1 MNVKLINYTQDAREL
16 LLFTKYA
23 RLSPDADEA
32 MSIINSWDE
41 DRKNAELDYISK
53 TIESSWEFVNYT
65 FYVSGV
71 SRSLTHQLVRT
82 RSQNDDEG
90 GHDVSFAQQSQRTV
104 SFDHISTVV
113 PRTVSSNEKASIIW
127 EGAIDQISDA
137 QRQLEQLGI
146 PTQDRRGLT
155 PTNVTTQI
163 VVKMDLR
170 TFAHMLE
177 ERLCTRAQG
186 EIQEMARLMMAEVL
200 KVHPW
205 TKPFLGC
212 YCCKKGTCR
221 FMNYKECPIKAMQ
234 FDPRTGLT
242 YGQTDGTPEKNID
255 TRSFPDGIDRPATIE
270 EIRTAWN
277 QMNNNGGF
285 EAIPQMQRK

>member
-1 MNVKLINYTQDAREL
+1 MNVKLINFTQNAEEL

-32 MSIINSWDE
+32 IGIIRSWDE
-41 DRKNAELDYISK
+41 TRKEQELDYISK
-53 TIESSWEFVNYT
+53 TIESSWEFVNYV

-71 SRSLTHQLVRT
+71 SRALTHQLVRT
-82 RSQNDDEG
+82 RAQSIN

-104 SFDHISTVV
+104 KLDKLDTVV
-113 PRTVSSNEKASIIW
+113 PKSVTDNEEAATIW
-127 EGAIDQISDA
+127 EATLDQVLEA
-137 QRQLEQLGI
+137 QNKLEELGI

-155 PTNVTTQI
+155 PTNITTQI
-163 VVKMDLR
+163 VVKFDLR

-186 EIQEMARLMMAEVL
+186 EIQQMAKLMLEEIL

-205 TKPFLGC
+205 TKSFLGC

-221 FMNYKECPIKAMQ
+221 FMNYKNCPIKSMQ
-234 FDPRTGLT
+234 FDPRTGFT
-242 YGQTDGTPEKNID
+242 YGKTDGIPEWNID
-255 TRSFPDGIDRPATIE
+255 TRSFPDGLDRPATID
-270 EIRTAWN
+270 EIREAWDK
-277 QMNNNGGF
+277 MNEEGGF
-285 EAIPQMQRK
+285 EAKPEMQKK

>member
-1 MNVKLINYTQDAREL
+1 MNVKLINYTQNADEL

-23 RLSPDADEA
+23 RLSPNADEA
-32 MSIINSWDE
+32 LDIIRSWTPE
-41 DRKNAELDYISK
+41 RRAEELDYISK
-53 TIESSWEFVNYT
+53 TIESSWEFVNYV

-71 SRSLTHQLVRT
+71 SRALTHQLVRT
-82 RSQNDDEG
+82 RAQTIN
-90 GHDVSFAQQSQRTV
+90 GHDVSFAQQSQRTTKLEKLDAV
-104 SFDHISTVV
+104 MPKSISE
-113 PRTVSSNEKASIIW
+113 SHEAASIWYGTLGEIL
-127 EGAIDQISDA
+127 EA
-137 QRQLEQLGI
+137 QNKLELLGI

-155 PTNVTTQI
+155 PTNITTQI

-186 EIQEMARLMMAEVL
+186 EIQEMAKIMMQQVL
-200 KVHPW
+200 EVHPW
-205 TKPFLGC
+205 AKPFLGC

-242 YGQTDGTPEKNID
+242 YAKTDGIPGRNID
-255 TRSFPDGIDRPATIE
+255 TRVFPDGVDRPATIE
-270 EIRTAWN
+270 EIREAW
-277 QMNNNGGF
+277 QKMNEEGGF
-285 EAIPQMQRK
+285 EAIPEMQKK